1 MYAIPLLTAVPA
13 LSGFGPLT
21 IDWPAIG
28 AFMAWTLIAALVG
41 IGLGALRR
49 MTSRPPIVIY
59 APTLRSRLFETHANV
74 VPDRKHLKAA

>member
-21 IDWPAIG
+21 IEWPAIG

-49 MTSRPPIVIY
+49 MTSQPPIVVH
-59 APTLRSRLFETHANV
+59 APARQPRRFEAHSNV
-74 VPDRKHLKAA
+74 VADRNHLEAA

>member
-13 LSGFGPLT
+13 LSGFGPLM

-49 MTSRPPIVIY
+49 MTSRPPIVVH
-59 APTLRSRLFETHANV
+59 APAMQPRRFGVHANV
-74 VPDRKHLKAA
+74 VADSNHLEAA

>member
-21 IDWPAIG
+21 IEWPAIG

-49 MTSRPPIVIY
+49 MTSQPPIVVH
-59 APTLRSRLFETHANV
+59 APARQPRRFGVPANV
-74 VPDRKHLKAA
+74 VADRNHLEAA